1 MGKKSK
7 RQATEQPRL
16 PDGSID
22 LLDEDKPIA
31 GQKFVCLS
39 FVSPD
44 NIIKQKNQF
53 FFEEFVK
60 YFDFTKSM
68 SKFEEF
74 VAFIAY
80 KYNMDLEDL
89 MKNYKEFLEAEK
101 DTLRKTD
108 IDDEYKGF
116 LEKNEDEL
124 TLKFQR
130 EVSFQTNTRGLKVR
144 GVFNTMEEAELRC
157 NTLRKGDPNH
167 NIYVG
172 QVGVWMPW
180 EPDAYK
186 TGRVEYL
193 QKELNDLMKKKQENE
208 DKAKEHFEERLKL
221 ARQEAYE
228 ENVRRSKETG
238 NKLTQRL
245 DEHGNLVGVSS
256 TSTIE
261 KSLGEHGE
269 EITVEDVRN
278 SLFEGEDVRT
288 KASDEAAAAS
298 KLVINIENDGE
309 EEVRNEVIESPA
321 VDGSGPK

>member
-7 RQATEQPRL
+7 RQTAEQHL

-44 NIIKQKNQF
+44 NIIKQKDHY

-68 SKFEEF
+68 AKFEEF
-74 VAFIAY
+74 VAFIAF
-80 KYNMDLEDL
+80 KYNMDLEEL

-108 IDDEYKGF
+108 IADEYKGF

-130 EVSFQTNTRGLKVR
+130 DVSFQTNTRGLKVR
-144 GVFNTMEEAELRC
+144 GVFNSMEEAELRC
-157 NTLRKGDPNH
+157 NTLRKGDPHH

-208 DKAKEHFEERLKL
+208 EKAKEHFEERLKL
-221 ARQEAYE
+221 ARQAAYE
-228 ENVRRSKETG
+228 ENLRRSKESG

-245 DEHGNLVGVSS
+245 DEHGNLVGIE
-256 TSTIE
+256 STIE

-288 KASDEAAAAS
+288 KAGDAAAS
-298 KLVINIENDGE
+298 QLVINIDNDAPP
-309 EEVRNEVIESPA
+309 VNEVI
-321 VDGSGPK
+321 GSTEQVEKSS